1 MSETDSGGTGIGPEY
16 NWPTVTLNDSLGTVL
31 SAVSAGSSVLDFSVP
46 WKPKQKTLYTGN
58 YVVAR
63 VEGQKLVLSSQELQR
78 LLNAGYDVEVLGHQQ
93 GF

>member
-16 NWPTVTLNDSLGTVL
+16 NWPTVTPSDSLGTVQ

-58 YVVAR
+58 CVVAR

>member
-16 NWPTVTLNDSLGTVL
+16 NWPSVTPSDSLGTVL
-31 SAVSAGSSVLDFSVP
+31 SAVSAGSGVLDFSVP

-58 YVVAR
+58 YVIAR

-78 LLNAGYDVEVLGHQQ
+78 LLDAGYDVEVIGHQQ

>member
-1 MSETDSGGTGIGPEY
+1 MSQTDSGGTGIGPEY
-16 NWPTVTLNDSLGTVL
+16 NWPPVTPNDSLGTVQ

-46 WKPKQKTLYTGN
+46 WKPKEKTLYTGN

-78 LLNAGYDVEVLGHQQ
+78 LLDAGYDVEVIGHQQ